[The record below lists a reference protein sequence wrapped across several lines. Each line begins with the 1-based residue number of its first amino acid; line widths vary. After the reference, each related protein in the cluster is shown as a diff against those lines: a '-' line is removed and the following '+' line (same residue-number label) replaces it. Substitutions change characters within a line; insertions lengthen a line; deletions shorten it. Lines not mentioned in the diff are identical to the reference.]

1 VVPPEV
7 ESWRVDAPTR
17 PCAFCRSNVE
27 GKQWTTCPRCATVY
41 HPDCWASNSR
51 RCAVYGCE
59 PGLTPATIHA
69 RPVRPVLQ
77 PPDLPRSGMNMTWL
91 LPILAIFVINVARYG
106 MSGTSSPPSRR
117 PPSTHLLNEVRPADV
132 EALREVPEP
141 VLPALP
147 EDVPAMVD
155 AAQRLEASASALQS
169 VPGGRLTVD
178 VRRMLRERVLADLAS
193 LQQALKLYRRCAAAQ
208 PDAEIRNHV
217 DRVQTTIGRK
227 RSLLLDLMR
236 ARGTD

>member
-41 HPDCWASNSR
+41 HPDCWAFNSR

-59 PGLTPATIHA
+59 PGLTPAAIHT

-77 PPDLPRSGMNMTWL
+77 PPELPRSGMNMTWL
-91 LPILAIFVINVARYG
+91 LPILAIVVINVARYG
-106 MSGTSSPPSRR
+106 MSGTSSPPSPR
-117 PPSTHLLNEVRPADV
+117 PPSTMRPAV
-132 EALREVPEP
+132 APEP

-147 EDVPAMVD
+147 EDVPATLD
-155 AAQRLEASASALQS
+155 AAQKLEASASALLS
-169 VPGGRLTVD
+169 VPEGRLTVH
-178 VRRMLRERVLADLAS
+178 VRKMLRERVLADLAS

-217 DRVQTTIGRK
+217 ERVQTTIGRK
-227 RSLLLDLMR
+227 RSLLLDLMG